1 MLTHHA
7 AMLTPL
13 EVEEGRQGTGRVL
26 SNSLTRP
33 FMGSG
38 LSISTKGTLF
48 LSRVTITK
56 EGELVA

>member
-1 MLTHHA
+1 
-7 AMLTPL
+7 MLTPL
-13 EVEEGRQGTGRVL
+13 EVEEVRQGTGRML

-38 LSISTKGTLF
+38 LSISINGTLF